1 MMAPG
6 QAAGVA
12 RVLIVDDSAAIRGL
26 LRATIATDRRLEVV
40 GEARDP
46 YEARGLIRALDPD
59 VITLDV
65 EMPRMNGLDFLERLM
80 RHRPTPVVVVS
91 TRTRDRSVEAV
102 RALALGAVDC
112 VDVSRLQVEVEVR
125 RRLLATLVA
134 AGTASVQGTGA
145 GRAGQGAPP
154 SATRPFDWNGMTV
167 FIGSS
172 TGGVDALER
181 VIARF
186 PADCPPTLIAQHMP
200 APFLDSFAR
209 RLDSLFA
216 PTVTIAQDGDTPRR
230 GHVLLAGGGTQH
242 LTVSRHAPHRIIL
255 VPAEEGDLYV
265 PTVDRLF
272 RSAVPLGSRAVGV
285 ILTGMGRDGAEGLL
299 AMREAGARTIGQSGA
314 TCVIDGMPRAA
325 REAGAVE
332 RDVPLELIGAEILK
346 LCSTTENVAP

>member
-1 MMAPG
+1 M
-6 QAAGVA
+6 
-12 RVLIVDDSAAIRGL
+12 LIVDDSATIRGL

-46 YEARGLIRALDPD
+46 YEARELIKALDPD

-80 RHRPTPVVVVS
+80 RLRPTPVVVVS
-91 TRTRDRSVEAV
+91 TRTRDRSAEAV

-125 RRLLATLVA
+125 RQLLAALNA
-134 AGTASVQGTGA
+134 AGGARVDGTGA
-145 GRAGQGAPP
+145 ARACGPGP
-154 SATRPFDWNGMTV
+154 SAPSGFDWNGMAV

-181 VIARF
+181 VIAHY

-209 RLDSLFA
+209 RLETLFA
-216 PTVTIAQDGDTPRR
+216 PSVAIARDGEKLQPGR
-230 GHVLLAGGGTQH
+230 VLLAGGGAHH
-242 LTVSRHAPHRIIL
+242 LTVCRHAPHRTVL
-255 VPAEEGDLYV
+255 LPADAGDLHVPA
-265 PTVDRLF
+265 VDRLF
-272 RSAVPLGSRAVGV
+272 GSAVALGRRAVGV
-285 ILTGMGRDGAEGLL
+285 ILTGMGRDGAEGLC
-299 AMREAGARTIGQSGA
+299 AMRQAGARTLGQSGG

-325 REAGAVE
+325 RDAGAVE
-332 RDVPLELIGAEILK
+332 REVPLDRIGAEILK
-346 LCSTTENVAP
+346 LCSKTEPMES

>member
-1 MMAPG
+1 
-6 QAAGVA
+6 VS

-26 LRATIATDRRLEVV
+26 LRATIATDRRLDVV

-46 YEARGLIRALDPD
+46 YEARDLIRTLAPD

-91 TRTRDRSVEAV
+91 TRTRDKSAEAV
-102 RALALGAVDC
+102 RALSLGAVDC

-125 RRLLATLVA
+125 RRLLATLVT
-134 AGTASVQGTGA
+134 AGGASVQGTGA
-145 GRAGQGAPP
+145 GRVGGAVQAPQP
-154 SATRPFDWNGMTV
+154 TFAWNGTTV

-172 TGGVDALER
+172 TGGVDAIER
-181 VIARF
+181 VIAHF

-200 APFLDSFAR
+200 APFLESFAR
-209 RLDSLFA
+209 RLDALFA
-216 PTVTIAQDGDTPRR
+216 PAVTIAADGDTLRQ
-230 GHVLLAGGGTQH
+230 GHVYLAGGGTHH
-242 LTVSRHAPHRIIL
+242 LAVSRHAPHRVIL
-255 VPAEEGDLYV
+255 LPAEEGDLYV
-265 PTVDRLF
+265 PSVDRLF
-272 RSAVPLGSRAVGV
+272 RSATALGPRATGA

-299 AMREAGARTIGQSGA
+299 AMRQAGARTIGQTGG

-332 RDVPLELIGAEILK
+332 REVPLDRVGIEILR
-346 LCSTTENVAP
+346 LCSRTEADAP

>member
-1 MMAPG
+1 MMPHG
-6 QAAGVA
+6 QTAGA
-12 RVLIVDDSAAIRGL
+12 SRVLIVDDSATIRGL
-26 LRATIATDRRLEVV
+26 LRATIATDRRLAVV
-40 GEARDP
+40 GEACDP
-46 YEARGLIRALDPD
+46 YEARELIKTLDPD

-91 TRTRDRSVEAV
+91 TRTRDKSAEAV
-102 RALALGAVDC
+102 RALSLGAVDC
-112 VDVSRLQVEVEVR
+112 VDVSRLQVEVDVR
-125 RRLLATLVA
+125 RRLLASLVA

-145 GRAGQGAPP
+145 GRLDAVGRAAPP
-154 SATRPFDWNGMTV
+154 SFDWNGMFA

-186 PADCPPTLIAQHMP
+186 PTDCPPTLIAQHMP
-200 APFLDSFAR
+200 APFLESFAR
-209 RLDSLFA
+209 RLDAFFA
-216 PTVTIAQDGDTPRR
+216 PTVSIARDGETPRQ
-230 GHVLLAGGGTQH
+230 GHVILAGGGTHH
-242 LTVSRHAPHRIIL
+242 LTVSRHAPHRVAL
-255 VPAEEGDLYV
+255 APAEEGDLYI
-265 PTVDRLF
+265 PMVDRLF
-272 RSAVPLGSRAVGV
+272 LSAAPLGTRAVGV

-332 RDVPLELIGAEILK
+332 QDLPLEQIGDEILR
-346 LCSTTENVAP
+346 LCSKTEALSP

>member
-1 MMAPG
+1 MMPQGQAPG
-6 QAAGVA
+6 VS
-12 RVLIVDDSAAIRGL
+12 RVLIVDDSATIRGL

-46 YEARGLIRALDPD
+46 YEARDLIKALDPD

-102 RALALGAVDC
+102 RALSLGAVDC

-125 RRLLATLVA
+125 RRLLSTLVA
-134 AGTASVQGTGA
+134 AGSASVEGIGA
-145 GRAGQGAPP
+145 GRMDPVERPQTP
-154 SATRPFDWNGMTV
+154 SFDWNGMTV

-181 VIARF
+181 IIARF
-186 PADCPPTLIAQHMP
+186 PPDCPPTLIAQHMP
-200 APFLDSFAR
+200 APFLESFAR
-209 RLDSLFA
+209 RLDTLFA
-216 PTVTIAQDGDTPRR
+216 PSVGIARDGDTPRQ
-230 GHVLLAGGGTQH
+230 GHVFLAGGGTQH
-242 LTVSRHAPHRIIL
+242 IALSRHPPHRVTL
-255 VPAEEGDLYV
+255 PPAEEGDLYI
-265 PTVDRLF
+265 PLVDRLF
-272 RSAVPLGSRAVGV
+272 RSATALGPRAVGV

-314 TCVIDGMPRAA
+314 SCVIDGMPRAA

-332 RDVPLELIGAEILK
+332 REVPLDQIGAEILK
-346 LCSTTENVAP
+346 ACSKTEALSP

>member
-1 MMAPG
+1 MIPPG
-6 QAAGVA
+6 QSSGVS
-12 RVLIVDDSAAIRGL
+12 RVLIVDDSASIRGL

-46 YEARGLIRALDPD
+46 YEARDLIKTLAPD

-91 TRTRDRSVEAV
+91 TRTRDKSADAV
-102 RALALGAVDC
+102 RALSLGAVDC

-134 AGTASVQGTGA
+134 AGGASVQGTGA
-145 GRAGQGAPP
+145 GRVE
-154 SATRPFDWNGMTV
+154 SAHRATQPAFNWNGIVV

-181 VIARF
+181 VIAHF

-200 APFLDSFAR
+200 APFLESFAR
-209 RLDSLFA
+209 RLDALFA
-216 PTVTIAQDGDTPRR
+216 PAVAIAQDGDMLRP

-242 LTVSRHAPHRIIL
+242 LTVSRHAPHRVIL
-255 VPAEEGDLYV
+255 PAAEEGDLYV
-265 PTVDRLF
+265 PAVDRLF
-272 RSAVPLGSRAVGV
+272 RSAAALGPRAMGV
-285 ILTGMGRDGAEGLL
+285 ILTGMGRDGADGLL
-299 AMREAGARTIGQSGA
+299 AMREAGARTIGQTGG

-332 RDVPLELIGAEILK
+332 REVPLEQIGADILK
-346 LCSTTENVAP
+346 LCSRTETVAP